1 MVASKPC
8 AIHTLPNGAKFHA
21 VVNASRDPLY
31 RLERLGTLASMKPHP
46 KALPNVENAV
56 IPVEKLVGYALNP
69 DHPKGSDK
77 ARVFASALGY
87 TRENAQELIRQLSSK
102 LATLPALERPQTPYG
117 RSFSVDVPISGPGGS
132 AVVVTGW
139 LLDIGEKAPK
149 LTSLRVAKVVKNA
162 Q

>member
-1 MVASKPC
+1 
-8 AIHTLPNGAKFHA
+8 
-21 VVNASRDPLY
+21 
-31 RLERLGTLASMKPHP
+31 MKPHP

-102 LATLPALERPQTPYG
+102 LATLPAVERPQTPYG
-117 RSFSVDVPISGPGGS
+117 RSFSVDVPITGPGGS